1 MTKPIDFKYVASE
14 ALKGVERVLAYYL
27 PGGKYKGNEY
37 FALNP
42 TRNDT
47 KLGSFVINI
56 ETGLWCDFS
65 TEDKGGDIVSL
76 VAYIRGSSQLDA
88 AKELNDFLGLN
99 QPSTTQANQPQ
110 KKAPESKPKNTWEAI
125 TPIPDDAL
133 NNCPKTHYKNGKP
146 SAIWDYKDNSKK
158 LLMRIMRFDVTNEDG
173 KREKTYAPL
182 IYTKDLATG
191 RKSWQWK
198 QIPNNRPLYGLDEL
212 ALNPSSH
219 ILLVEGEKAA
229 DAAKKLFPSHVCMA
243 WPMGS
248 NGVSKVDFRPLAG
261 RTVLL
266 WPDNDEAGLKA
277 MQAVQK
283 ELKLI
288 DAEKVHTLDI
298 SIFKLKP
305 CGTNNKPTLQ
315 AGGSWPDKADAY
327 DALKGG
333 WTAAHIKLA
342 EKERG
347 GLHLKQKRKKP
358 STPRNFVVNDKGVY
372 YRVPSSDG
380 DDPLPPLRLCD
391 RLDIVARTRNK
402 QGTNW
407 GVLVT
412 FKDLDG
418 ELVEHNIPARLFA
431 TEGGAEVVRGLLDL
445 GLNAVPGPTPRRRLI
460 EYLQTVNTDKRITL
474 VSKIGWFDDAFLLPG
489 EVIGNPKE
497 PLYFLDSGGAS
508 KIEQKGNLE
517 QWQEH
522 ISQFCIGNHRLIFA
536 ACTAFAAPLLE
547 LTGSETAGFHFY
559 GPSSQGK
566 TTLLRLASSIYGSPD
581 YVKTWRSTDN
591 ALEATAASHSDCLLV
606 LDEISQCDARII
618 GESIYM
624 LGNGKGKARANDRG
638 GSNNNTAEWRLLFL
652 STGEKTLSEHMAEA
666 NKPIKAGMDMRLLAI
681 PSDAGNEQGIFN
693 DLHSFN
699 GGAALSSHIADKTA
713 AYYGSPF
720 KAFLAKLFEGDI
732 RKKLPARIKEAKLTF
747 AHDNLSSLASGQDSR
762 AADKFALVGLAGELA
777 THFGITGWPKG
788 ASNEAAKV
796 CFQAWLEQRGGEGS
810 LEAKQI
816 IQQVALFFE
825 RYGESRF
832 TRWDNDEPRVDEH
845 VPRTDNRCGFRKTEV
860 MFKHGKDETSET
872 IYYVLP
878 ESFRTE
884 ICKGLNF
891 KSVIKLLREL
901 GAIECSKDN
910 KSSIPYRLPGYGKKK
925 QRCYKIIPA
934 NLNSDHKEAQ
944 TDTAA

>member
-1 MTKPIDFKYVASE
+1 MPKSIDFKYISSE
-14 ALKGVERVLAYYL
+14 ALKGVGRVLSYYL
-27 PGGKYKGNEY
+27 PGGKNKGNEY
-37 FALNP
+37 SPLNP
-42 TRNDT
+42 TRND
-47 KLGSFVINI
+47 KKSGSFVINT
-56 ETGLWCDFS
+56 ETGVWCDFS
-65 TEDKGGDIVSL
+65 TDDKGGDIISL
-76 VAYIRGSSQLDA
+76 IAYIRGLTQLDA
-88 AKELNDFLGLN
+88 AKELNDFLGLDS
-99 QPSTTQANQPQ
+99 PPTTQPNEEY
-110 KKAPESKPKNTWEAI
+110 KKAPETKPKNDWEAI
-125 TPIPDDAL
+125 LPIPDDAL
-133 NNCPKTHYKNGKP
+133 NSCPKKHFINSSP
-146 SAIWDYKDNSKK
+146 SYTWEYKDANNK
-158 LLMRIMRFDVTNEDG
+158 LLMKIMRFDTTKDG
-173 KREKTYAPL
+173 KPDKTYSPL
-182 IYTKDLATG
+182 IYTKDLATS
-191 RKSWQWK
+191 RKQWQWK
-198 QIPNNRPLYGLDEL
+198 QIPENRPLYGLDEL
-212 ALNPSSH
+212 AQNPSKH

-229 DAAKKLFPSHVCMA
+229 DAAKELLPSHVCMA

-248 NGVSKVDFRPLAG
+248 NGINKVDFSPLTG

-266 WPDNDEAGLKA
+266 WPDNDQPGIKA
-277 MQAVQK
+277 MQEVDK
-283 ELKLI
+283 KLKQI
-288 DAEKVHTLDI
+288 DVGKVGTLDI

-305 CGTNNKPTLQ
+305 LGTKNKPKLEPGAT
-315 AGGSWPDKADAY
+315 WPDKADSY
-327 DALKGG
+327 DALIGG

-342 EKERG
+342 EKERR
-347 GLHLKQKRKKP
+347 GLYVKPKKKKP
-358 STPRNFVVNDKGVY
+358 NQSSNFTINEKGVY
-372 YRVPSSDG
+372 FRPPSDG
-380 DDPLPPLRLCD
+380 DNLSPPMRLCD
-391 RLDIVARTRNK
+391 RLDIIARTRNK
-402 QGTNW
+402 QSTDW
-407 GVLVT
+407 GVLVS

-418 ELVEHNIPARLFA
+418 KLVEHNIPAKLFA
-431 TEGGAEVVRGLLDL
+431 TEGGAEIVRGLLDL
-445 GLNAVPGPTPRRRLI
+445 GLNTVPGPTPRRRLI
-460 EYLQTVNTDKRITL
+460 EYLQTVVTDKRITL
-474 VSKIGWFDDAFLLPG
+474 VNKLGWFDDAFLLPG
-489 EVIGNPKE
+489 EVVGDPKE
-497 PLYFLDSGGAS
+497 PLYFLDTGGAS
-508 KIEQKGNLE
+508 KIEQKGSLE

-522 ISQFCIGNHRLIFA
+522 ISQYCIGNHRLIFA

-652 STGEKTLSEHMAEA
+652 STGEKTLSEHMTEA
-666 NKPIKAGMDMRLLAI
+666 NKTIKAGMDMRLLAI

-693 DLHSFN
+693 NLHSFN

-713 AYYGSPF
+713 AYYGAPF
-720 KAFLAKLFEGDI
+720 KTFLNKLLVGGLK
-732 RKKLPARIKEAKLTF
+732 KKLPGRIKEAKLMF
-747 AHDNLSSLASGQDSR
+747 AHDNLTTLASGQDSR

-788 ASNEAAKV
+788 AANEAAKV
-796 CFQAWLEQRGGEGS
+796 CFEAWLEQRGGEGS
-810 LEAKQI
+810 LECKQI
-816 IQQVALFFE
+816 IQQIALFFE

-832 TRWDNDEPRVDEH
+832 TRWDNEEPKVDEH

-860 MFKHGKDETSET
+860 MFKHGRDESTET

-878 ESFRTE
+878 ESFRSE

-891 KSVIKLLREL
+891 KAVIKLLREL

-925 QRCYKIIPA
+925 QRCYKVIPS
-934 NLNSDHKEAQ
+934 NLNSDHNEAQ

>member
-1 MTKPIDFKYVASE
+1 MPKSIDFKYTASE

-27 PGGKYKGNEY
+27 PGGKVRANEY
-37 FALNP
+37 VVLNP
-42 TRNDT
+42 TRDDKT
-47 KLGSFVINI
+47 TGSFSINI
-56 ETGLWCDFS
+56 KTGVWADHA
-65 TEDKGGDIVSL
+65 TKEGGGDIINL
-76 VAYIRGSSQLDA
+76 IAYIMRLSQKDA
-88 AKELNDFLGLN
+88 EKELSDFLGLET
-99 QPSTTQANQPQ
+99 PPTTQSNQQP
-110 KKAPESKPKNTWEAI
+110 KKAPKTKPKDEWETI
-125 TPIPDDAL
+125 LPIPDDAL
-133 NNCPKTHYKNGKP
+133 NSCPKQHYKNGTP
-146 SAIWDYKDNSKK
+146 SFTWEYKSADKK
-158 LLMRIMRFDVTNEDG
+158 LLMKIMRFEEIKDG
-173 KREKTYAPL
+173 EPGKIFIPLTYREE
-182 IYTKDLATG
+182 IATG
-191 RKSWQWK
+191 RKQWKWK
-198 QIPNNRPLYGLDEL
+198 QIPDNRPLYGLDEL
-212 ALNPSSH
+212 AQNPSKH

-229 DAAKKLFPSHVCMA
+229 DAAKALFPSHVCMA
-243 WPMGS
+243 WSG
-248 NGVSKVDFRPLAG
+248 GGKAFTKADFTPLAG

-266 WPDNDEAGLKA
+266 WPDNDEAGITA
-277 MQAVQK
+277 MQGVQDRLK
-283 ELKLI
+283 EI
-288 DAEKVHTLDI
+288 DAEKIRTLDI

-305 CGTNNKPTLQ
+305 TGTKSKPTLEPG
-315 AGGSWPDKADAY
+315 ATWPEKADAY
-327 DALKGG
+327 DALKSG
-333 WTAAHIKLA
+333 WTAAHIKLI
-342 EKERG
+342 EKERR
-347 GLHLKQKRKKP
+347 GLHVKPKKKKLER
-358 STPRNFVVNDKGVY
+358 SDKFKIKDNVVY
-372 YRVPSSDG
+372 YYGTSRSG
-380 DDPLPPLRLCD
+380 NPLPPTIVCD
-391 RLDIVARTRNK
+391 RLDIIARTRNK

-407 GVLVT
+407 GVLVS

-418 ELVEHNIPARLFA
+418 KLVEHNIPAKLFA
-431 TEGGAEVVRGLLDL
+431 TEGSAEAVRGLLDL
-445 GLNAVPGPTPRRRLI
+445 GLNAAPGTTPRRNLI
-460 EYLQTVNTDKRITL
+460 AYLQTESTDKRVTL
-474 VSKIGWFDDAFLLPG
+474 VNKLGWFGDAFLLPG
-489 EVIGNPKE
+489 EVIGEPKE
-497 PLYFLDSGGAS
+497 PLYFLDTGGAS
-508 KIEQKGNLE
+508 KIEQKGTLE
-517 QWQEH
+517 QWREH
-522 ISQFCIGNHRLIFA
+522 ISQYCIDNPRLLFS

-652 STGEKTLSEHMAEA
+652 STGEKTLSEHMTEA
-666 NKPIKAGMDMRLLAI
+666 NKTIKAGMDMRLLAI

-693 DLHSFN
+693 NLHDFS

-713 AYYGSPF
+713 AYYGVPF
-720 KAFLAKLFEGDI
+720 KAFLNKLLEGDI
-732 RKKLPARIKEAKLTF
+732 KRKLPGRIKEAKLKF
-747 AHDNLSSLASGQDSR
+747 ALDNLTTLASGQDSR

-788 ASNEAAKV
+788 AANEAAKV
-796 CFQAWLEQRGGEGS
+796 CFEAWLEQRGGEGS
-810 LEAKQI
+810 LEGKQI

-832 TRWDNDEPRVDEH
+832 TRWDNEEPRVDEH

-860 MFKHGKDETSET
+860 MFKHGRDESTET

-878 ESFRTE
+878 ESFRSE

-891 KSVIKLLREL
+891 KAVIKLLREL

-925 QRCYKIIPA
+925 QRCYKIIPS

-944 TDTAA
+944 ADTAA